1 MFWTTG
7 WNTNMG
13 VYSPWPQWMKSTPVL
28 VTLVLCLVPDK
39 FLLKNKKM
47 NIYVTLF
54 TFKKLSLNDCFSD
67 LTSYNLLFVSV
78 LTYTISESNFYLS
91 NKMKIVLE
99 QGFMFPQHFTERL
112 CDIVPINLY
121 WRKIM
126 YLALRQV
133 SQEL

>member
-1 MFWTTG
+1 
-7 WNTNMG
+7 
-13 VYSPWPQWMKSTPVL
+13 
-28 VTLVLCLVPDK
+28 
-39 FLLKNKKM
+39 M

-99 QGFMFPQHFTERL
+99 QGFMFPQNFTESL

-126 YLALRQV
+126 YFALRQV